1 MEKLMKLRKIDIDKI
16 IEVTNFYNE
25 KYYVDGIY
33 YSEVTGR
40 IFEAIIKEDKVHI
53 KYADELYP
61 KRKTIPLKYF
71 LIQKQIECYED
82 VINYT
87 VENI

>member
-1 MEKLMKLRKIDIDKI
+1 MKLRKIDIDKL

-25 KYYVDGIY
+25 KYYIEGIY

-40 IFEAIIKEDKVHI
+40 IFEAILKEGRVHI

-61 KRKTIPLKYF
+61 KRKIIPLNYF
-71 LIQKQIECYED
+71 LIQKQIGCYED
-82 VINYT
+82 LINYT
-87 VENI
+87 IENI

>member
-1 MEKLMKLRKIDIDKI
+1 MKLRKINI
-16 IEVTNFYNE
+16 FYNE
-25 KYYVDGIY
+25 KYYIDGIY

-40 IFEAIIKEDKVHI
+40 IFEAEVKKDKVHI
-53 KYADELYP
+53 KYADDLYP

-82 VINYT
+82 IINYT
-87 VENI
+87 IENI

>member
-1 MEKLMKLRKIDIDKI
+1 MRLKKIDIDKI

-40 IFEAIIKEDKVHI
+40 IFEAIVKEDKVHI

-61 KRKTIPLKYF
+61 KRKIIPLKYF
-71 LIQKQIECYED
+71 LIQKQMECYED
-82 VINYT
+82 LVNYII
-87 VENI
+87 ENI

>member
-1 MEKLMKLRKIDIDKI
+1 MKLKKIDIDKI

-40 IFEAIIKEDKVHI
+40 IFEAITKEDSVHI

-61 KRKTIPLKYF
+61 KRKKISLKYF
-71 LIQKQIECYED
+71 LIQKQLECYED
-82 VINYT
+82 LINY
-87 VENI
+87 NIEGM